1 MPRLQRI
8 MAAGFPQH
16 VIQRGNNREACFFA
30 EADYVTYL
38 HWLERAARTYRV
50 AIHAYVLMTNHVH
63 LLVTPGLEGGVSR
76 MMQYLGRHYVQ
87 YVNKTYRRSGT
98 LWERRFHASVLE
110 SETYLLTLQ
119 RFIELNPVRKG
130 LVKAP
135 EQYRWSSASD
145 HLGPTGDS
153 LIVDHDAYLRLGASG
168 DDRAGA
174 YAALMREPL
183 GEQALSQ
190 IRSAARQGC
199 ALGSDGFKDHIE
211 IQLGRRV
218 RLARPG
224 RKPKEVDTPGAQ
236 QALGLVARA
245 GARPLILALLSLV
258 PLLSQEGKRHSE
270 GRTVRETPL

>member
-30 EADYVTYL
+30 EADYLTYL

-50 AIHAYVLMTNHVH
+50 AIHAYVLMPNRVR
-63 LLVTPGLEGGVSR
+63 LLATPGLEGGVSK

-87 YVNKTYRRSGT
+87 YINKTYRRSGT

-110 SETYLLTLQ
+110 TETYLLTLQ
-119 RFIELNPVRKG
+119 RYIELNPVRAG
-130 LVKAP
+130 MVKTP
-135 EQYRWSSASD
+135 EEYRWSSAKD
-145 HLGPTGDS
+145 HLGLRGGS
-153 LIVDHDAYLRLGASG
+153 LIVNHDAYLRLGAG
-168 DDRAGA
+168 EEERVRA
-174 YAALMREPL
+174 YAALIREPL
-183 GEQALSQ
+183 EERALLQ
-190 IRSAARQGC
+190 IRDAARQGC
-199 ALGSDGFKDHIE
+199 CALGSDEFKDRIE

-224 RKPKEVDTPGAQ
+224 RKPKQVDTPGAR
-236 QALGLVARA
+236 QALSSVARA

-258 PLLSQEGKRHSE
+258 PLLSQEGSTTR
-270 GRTVRETPL
+270 